1 MTQFNLSVT
10 TNVPQNWNMQDALYV
25 EEFKIFSLKFSR
37 SVVDRY
43 IADWKD
49 SRKDRKTLAEEESQ

>member
-1 MTQFNLSVT
+1 
-10 TNVPQNWNMQDALYV
+10 MQDALYV

-43 IADWKD
+43 MADWKD
-49 SRKDRKTLAEEESQ
+49 SRKQRRS